1 MRRAAYPLTAIALV
15 GALFSPSLA
24 QEGAKNLV
32 IVPAAGPLKG
42 KRVYANSHA
51 LLIGINRYPG
61 MPGKNL
67 EYALNDV
74 RDMADILV
82 KSYGFAPHNVRILT
96 DSQATLGG
104 IRAALADL
112 SDVRGVGPE
121 DRVLVYFS
129 GHGQT
134 VKLPGGGDMGFL
146 IPHDARVDLNDF
158 NNAGPYLGT
167 CLPME
172 AIWGSLNP
180 SPAKHVLVIAD
191 ACYSG
196 LLTNA
201 RGREAIGEHTLAQ
214 LSATRARQVM
224 TAGGRGQVSLE
235 MSAIGHGA
243 FTGKLLERLK
253 ALATE
258 DDIFTA
264 TELHSDVARA
274 VGNLS
279 QGKQIPLMGSYQT
292 EGEFLFIPVAWTGPK
307 FSAADLIAAAPKE
320 PVIAPAPIASA
331 PSTGKP
337 ARTRKVANLEIIQ
350 PEGWSYLSTATSACR
365 LTPDPFKT
373 GPAGG
378 EYLSF
383 EIWDHAVVDKA
394 PFAAYFADFVEK
406 QLARQGILDE
416 GKAESGKTKAGLE
429 MLGRTTYVE
438 ESGKKTYFLYAGL
451 NQEKEMYMAKVNYSS
466 PRVFAQYRADVE
478 LILQTAT
485 LPGAKIAEPPA
496 NNLPKRRLRDI
507 EVTIPEG
514 WDYEV
519 EASGM
524 ASIFNKELA
533 AAKDPNEFLGIV
545 LTTDTEDWAPRHV
558 NPEAHFRFQTD
569 RLLNPAKIVEGND
582 TGYQAGKTPR
592 GLDTLTRRSQYK
604 YTTRQTIHWDH
615 VGLWK
620 DKSAAAISIRYSDP
634 GIYKKYQKDLGLIIN
649 TLRFWQ

>member
-1 MRRAAYPLTAIALV
+1 MRKLIQLLLVSVTACGIAARAQDN
-15 GALFSPSLA
+15 S
-24 QEGAKNLV
+24 KNLV
-32 IVPAAGPLKG
+32 IVPTSGPLKG
-42 KRVYANSHA
+42 KSVYANSHA
-51 LLIGINRYPG
+51 LLVGVNRYPG
-61 MPGKNL
+61 MPGKDL
-67 EYALNDV
+67 AYALNDV
-74 RDMADILV
+74 RDMADLLV
-82 KSYGFAPHNVRILT
+82 KSYGFAPKNVRILT
-96 DSQATLGG
+96 DSSATLTG
-104 IRAALADL
+104 IRSALAEL
-112 SDVRGVGPE
+112 ADVRKVGPE

-146 IPHDARVDLNDF
+146 IPHDAKVDLNDF
-158 NNAGPYLGT
+158 NNAGPYLST

-172 AIWGSLNP
+172 TIWGFLGP
-180 SPAKHVLVIAD
+180 SPAKHVLVVAD

-201 RGREAIGEHTLAQ
+201 RGREAIGEHTLSQ

-224 TAGGRGQVSLE
+224 TAGGRGQISLE
-235 MSAIGHGA
+235 MSQIGHGA

-264 TELHSDVARA
+264 SELHSDVARA

-307 FSAADLIAAAPKE
+307 FSAADHIASGPKE
-320 PVIAPAPIASA
+320 PATISVAPAEAR
-331 PSTGKP
+331 P

-350 PEGWSYLSTATSACR
+350 PEGWSYVSTATSACR
-365 LTPDPFKT
+365 LTPEAFKT
-373 GPAGG
+373 GAAGA

-394 PFAAYFADFVEK
+394 PFAAYFADFVDK
-406 QLARQGILDE
+406 QLARQTILNE
-416 GKAESGKTKAGLE
+416 GMTEAGRTKAGLE
-429 MLGRTTYVE
+429 MLGRTTVVE
-438 ESGKKTYFLYAGL
+438 ENGKQAFIMYAAL
-451 NQEKEMYMAKVNYSS
+451 NQGKEMYMAKVNYSG
-466 PRVFAQYRADVE
+466 PPVFNRFQADVA
-478 LILQTAT
+478 LILQTAR
-485 LPGAKIAEPPA
+485 LPGIKVQEAPA

-507 EVTIPEG
+507 EVSIPEG
-514 WDYEV
+514 WDYVV

-524 ASIFNKELA
+524 ASIFNKELRD
-533 AAKDPNEFLGIV
+533 AKDPNEFLGII
-545 LTTDTEDWAPRHV
+545 LTTDTEDWADRHPS
-558 NPEAHFRFQTD
+558 PEAHFKFQTD
-569 RLLNPAKIVEGND
+569 RLLNPAKIVEGTD
-582 TGYQAGKTPR
+582 SGYVPAKTAR
-592 GLDTLTRRSQYK
+592 GLDMLTRRSQYK

-620 DKSAAAISIRYSDP
+620 DKSAATISIRYSDP
-634 GIYKKYQKDLGLIIN
+634 GLYKKFQKDVDLIIN